1 MPYDIDE
8 NRMIYKLCTPHG
20 IRIKYWKWQKI
31 DSKLAIEILWGCKR
45 TVAILPT
52 ILTKWFAKTP

>member
-8 NRMIYKLCTPHG
+8 NRMIYKLCTLHG
-20 IRIKYWKWQKI
+20 IRIKWQKI
-31 DSKLAIEILWGCKR
+31 DSKRAIEILWGCRR

-52 ILTKWFAKTP
+52 ILTKGFAITP